1 MAFPYP
7 YFPIYCKLNY
17 NNLNRQ
23 FRLITAFFLHVSQ
36 SSKENQVLE
45 FIRDGQV
52 QYHSISFQIMRLAI
66 QESTETSS
74 NKSTPQWIYQIG
86 ARMETVL
93 PWLDNLLSFPQI
105 PTILQAGEICIVK
118 LGCKSLFGF
127 ESLDLGLIL
136 WTGTWTWASQ

>member
-1 MAFPYP
+1 MVLA
-7 YFPIYCKLNY
+7 CMMKANSETAG
-17 NNLNRQ
+17 
-23 FRLITAFFLHVSQ
+23 LITAFFLHVSQ

-93 PWLDNLLSFPQI
+93 P
-105 PTILQAGEICIVK
+105 
-118 LGCKSLFGF
+118 
-127 ESLDLGLIL
+127 
-136 WTGTWTWASQ
+136 